1 MLVGTATTA
10 VRLGEVKAFGAR
22 LMPAADW
29 ARGLRLPAT
38 ARFGLGRAHRRASS
52 SVDAVTEA
60 PSRVATPADVDDICM
75 GLPEVELGTSWGD
88 NPTYKVRGKGF
99 LMHRPPGRTAVNPE
113 TGEWYDD
120 LLVIHVPGES
130 EKRALVDDERLPFF
144 TIDHFNGYN
153 AVLVQQ
159 SRLGEISRDE
169 LAEIITDAWLT
180 KAPPSLA
187 KAFLADG

>member
-1 MLVGTATTA
+1 MT
-10 VRLGEVKAFGAR
+10 R
-22 LMPAADW
+22 
-29 ARGLRLPAT
+29 
-38 ARFGLGRAHRRASS
+38 
-52 SVDAVTEA
+52 A
-60 PSRVATPADVDDICM
+60 PSRVATLQDVDDICL

-88 NPTYKVRGKGF
+88 NPTYRVRGKGF
-99 LMHRPPGRTAVNPE
+99 LMHRPPGPTAIDPE
-113 TGEWYDD
+113 TGEWYTD
-120 LLVIHVPGES
+120 LLVITVPSES

-159 SRLGEISRDE
+159 SRLVEISRAE

-180 KAPPSLA
+180 KAPKSLA